1 MPATLFLS
9 GNDLSEKYN
18 LQDVFVRRMKTNT
31 FDVYCMIHN
40 SDIEIKVRG
49 RRGPS
54 ELIKEDPVKGNTY
67 VAGESYD
74 SFDVWVSN
82 KEGLRWSSRCIA
94 EDLRSFDTAVQV
106 ALRHNEQLNVA
117 SGSF

>member
-1 MPATLFLS
+1 MSATLFLS

-18 LQDVFVRRMKTNT
+18 LQDVVVRRMKTNT
-31 FDVYCMIHN
+31 FDVYSMIHN

-74 SFDVWVSN
+74 SFDVWVSH
-82 KEGLRWSSRCIA
+82 KEGLRGSSHCIA
-94 EDLRSFDTAVQV
+94 EDLRSFNDAVQV
-106 ALRHNEQLNVA
+106 AQQHNAQLNVA
-117 SGSF
+117 SGVF